1 MVSSF
6 VSESDYIIMCYW
18 KEIEL
23 WFLMVFKIRYEG
35 QRDQLYSQTFNLEQV
50 AFATEGIKDAQQT
63 VTTLHFSFRFSSS
76 LSVDV
81 ITVHNDT
88 HCASSSVLFCNS
100 F

>member
-6 VSESDYIIMCYW
+6 VSESDYIIMCNW

-23 WFLMVFKIRYEG
+23 WFLMVLKIRYEG

-63 VTTLHFSFRFSSS
+63 VRIYYPPL
-76 LSVDV
+76 
-81 ITVHNDT
+81 
-88 HCASSSVLFCNS
+88 LF
-100 F
+100 

>member
-6 VSESDYIIMCYW
+6 VSQSDYIIMCKT

-23 WFLMVFKIRYEG
+23 WLFVVSKIRYEG

-63 VTTLHFSFRFSSS
+63 VRIYYPPL
-76 LSVDV
+76 
-81 ITVHNDT
+81 
-88 HCASSSVLFCNS
+88 LF
-100 F
+100 